1 MPKGGDLI
9 IKTGIKKE
17 GVFATFTDTGIGMDK
32 ETKSKIFQPFF
43 STKGF
48 QLGRGLGMSGVYRI
62 VKRYKGEIAVI
73 DSEINKG
80 TTIEIVFPIQ
90 L

>member
-1 MPKGGDLI
+1 
-9 IKTGIKKE
+9 
-17 GVFATFTDTGIGMDK
+17 
-32 ETKSKIFQPFF
+32 
-43 STKGF
+43 
-48 QLGRGLGMSGVYRI
+48 MSGVYRI